1 MTIYNREAIPY
12 WNLGGKSWSHRQI
25 AEKEHLVTMDRFT
38 WHGGTQKCDIMTKV
52 TKKNTNTVSVI
63 LVCWNI
69 FPPETS
75 LLSPYL
81 VVRKVVLW
89 HWWSARNGLCVVCA
103 IRLQLSRT
111 CSLQIRSCCWKRL
124 SEQYGR
130 LLKVLQFLI
139 GIANTLATSTKT
151 CLKWPAALS
160 PPARSVNVWLARLG
174 NPYPHTQRLL
184 TPVFVPC
191 STNAGR
197 DLVKVSDMQWRT
209 WMCGGVAHS
218 FCTAVKR
225 LPESKKR
232 HQDCLMSSAQSFYGP
247 CLRFVA
253 HSLAVFLGT
262 CHSSKCPVCHCTWLS
277 FTSR

>member
-1 MTIYNREAIPY
+1 MLQDELCR
-12 WNLGGKSWSHRQI
+12 
-25 AEKEHLVTMDRFT
+25 
-38 WHGGTQKCDIMTKV
+38 
-52 TKKNTNTVSVI
+52 
-63 LVCWNI
+63 
-69 FPPETS
+69 
-75 LLSPYL
+75 
-81 VVRKVVLW
+81 
-89 HWWSARNGLCVVCA
+89 HWQLKGLPCPLHNSEL
-103 IRLQLSRT
+103 I
-111 CSLQIRSCCWKRL
+111 QIRA
-124 SEQYGR
+124 ET
-130 LLKVLQFLI
+130 
-139 GIANTLATSTKT
+139 IAS
-151 CLKWPAALS
+151 
-160 PPARSVNVWLARLG
+160 
-174 NPYPHTQRLL
+174 YPGLL

-277 FTSR
+277 FTSRVSTASDKCWSEK